1 MVKKVKLV
9 QLHEPLFLAGV
20 NFGNKLQ
27 PRGGKGH
34 LELTHD
40 SETDH
45 ILVNFGG
52 EIAHIKNWA
61 SFNEDNGVIAKVVE
75 HPDNRIQPIV
85 KAQVSGPGQGLKFS
99 AQVETPL
106 DKVQGKPG
114 RKAKYQGE
122 ESQGE

>member
-1 MVKKVKLV
+1 MIKKVKLV

-27 PRGGKGH
+27 PRSGKGH
-34 LELTHD
+34 LELSHD
-40 SETDH
+40 SESDH
-45 ILVNFGG
+45 IIVDFNG

-61 SFNEDNGVIAKVVE
+61 SFNEDNGVEMKFKVIDSRDTPV
-75 HPDNRIQPIV
+75 V
-85 KAQVSGPGQGLKFS
+85 KAQVSGPGQGMKFN
-99 AQVETPL
+99 AQVETPH

>member
-1 MVKKVKLV
+1 MIKKVKLV

-27 PRGGKGH
+27 PRSGKGH

-40 SETDH
+40 DVSDH
-45 ILVNFGG
+45 VIVNFNGQ
-52 EIAHIKNWA
+52 IAHIKNWA
-61 SFNEDNGVIAKVVE
+61 SFNEETPELETTEVVPIA
-75 HPDNRIQPIV
+75 RSAAAV
-85 KAQVSGPGQGLKFS
+85 KAQASGPGLGLKFQ
-99 AQVETPL
+99 AQVETPI

>member
-1 MVKKVKLV
+1 MISKVKLV

-20 NFGNKLQ
+20 NFGIKLQ
-27 PRGGKGH
+27 ERSGKGQ
-34 LELTHD
+34 LTLTHD
-40 SETDH
+40 TDTDH
-45 ILVNFGG
+45 IIVDFNN
-52 EIAHIKNWA
+52 ERAHIKNWA
-61 SFNEDNGVIAKVVE
+61 SFNEDTPTKETSKSI
-75 HPDNRIQPIV
+75 HHDHRIMPIN
-85 KAQVSGPGQGLKFS
+85 AQVSGPGQGLKFN

>member
-1 MVKKVKLV
+1 MINKVKLV

-27 PRGGKGH
+27 HKSGKGD
-34 LELTHD
+34 LAITHD
-40 SETDH
+40 TESDH
-45 ILVNFGG
+45 ILVEFNG
-52 EIAHIKNWA
+52 ERAHIKNWA
-61 SFNEDNGVIAKVVE
+61 SFNEDTVPKNVFVPKEIGDTIYA
-75 HPDNRIQPIV
+75 I
-85 KAQVSGPGQGLKFS
+85 KAQASGPGMGLKLN

-114 RKAKYQGE
+114 RRPRYQGE